1 MGQEASLHMGRC
13 CAAEEIEEVKKMD
26 NAQTLSF
33 EATTQDGSSPNGRP
47 SMHNTTKSSTTGI
60 GRSESGVSG
69 LVNDFNLGSKLKKA
83 QMTMEEAAIRI
94 QAAIKGVWTRRL
106 IRDKKTDQT
115 LNSISHSFATTSIL
129 GERRLEL
136 VRKHVLPDGALYSG

>member
-1 MGQEASLHMGRC
+1 
-13 CAAEEIEEVKKMD
+13 
-26 NAQTLSF
+26 
-33 EATTQDGSSPNGRP
+33 
-47 SMHNTTKSSTTGI
+47 
-60 GRSESGVSG
+60 
-69 LVNDFNLGSKLKKA
+69 
-83 QMTMEEAAIRI
+83 MTMEEAAIRI